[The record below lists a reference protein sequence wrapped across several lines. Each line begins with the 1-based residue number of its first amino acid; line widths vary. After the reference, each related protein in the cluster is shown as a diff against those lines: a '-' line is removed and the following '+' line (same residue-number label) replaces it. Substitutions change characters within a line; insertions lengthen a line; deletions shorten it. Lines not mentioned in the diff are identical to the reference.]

1 MLAMSRGAFLF
12 LTIKC
17 QKKKPNLV
25 ELNERETGETLLK
38 KREF

>member
-1 MLAMSRGAFLF
+1 MLAMSLGAFLF

-17 QKKKPNLV
+17 QKKKPNPV